1 LSLPIVIEDM
11 KEKKKNWRRMKLHII
26 IWQTMAIQA
35 INERD
40 PRDNHIK
47 DIFNLKKA
55 ARCPDHFYNISNN
68 FAQRLNG
75 TPVIESAPY

>member
-1 LSLPIVIEDM
+1 
-11 KEKKKNWRRMKLHII
+11 
-26 IWQTMAIQA
+26 MAIQA